1 MTVGILLILYMVFIK
16 YIVIYY
22 NLNILIGDVIKDN
35 YSKVIIP
42 INSWEKLNTVFFL
55 GSLI

>member
-42 INSWEKLNTVFFL
+42 INSWEKLNTVFFWGL
-55 GSLI
+55 